1 MRDTM
6 TIQHAHGEAIVRK
19 ALVGIRDRLKIEVE
33 GGADMHAHGN
43 LIDHEYKIEQDGKTI
58 ATVSKKW
65 FRIKETYGV
74 EIQPDQDDALLL
86 AVTVCINAMT

>member
-1 MRDTM
+1 LKSAR
-6 TIQHAHGEAIVRK
+6 
-19 ALVGIRDRLKIEVE
+19 GIRDRFKIEVE

-43 LIDHEYKIEQDGKTI
+43 LIDHEYEIEQYGKTI

-86 AVTVCINAMT
+86 AVTVCIDAMT

>member
-1 MRDTM
+1 MYLLHQLANLAADRSPAPFGLRDQFE
-6 TIQHAHGEAIVRK
+6 IEA
-19 ALVGIRDRLKIEVE
+19 E

-43 LIDHEYKIEQDGKTI
+43 VDEYEIEQDGKTI

-74 EIQPDQDDALLL
+74 EIQPDHEDALLL
-86 AVTVCINAMT
+86 AFTVCIDAMT